1 MEGARQRDLSFGR
14 SILGI
19 IPKRDFRLNFKRMR
33 RVCGTVSSLVWVE
46 GLSEH

>member
-1 MEGARQRDLSFGR
+1 MEGARQRNLSFGR

-33 RVCGTVSSLVWVE
+33 RDTMLVWVE